1 MYRMIGCITALFLL
15 LVNGPTLAQ
24 GSVGGTIG
32 KQDKS
37 ISGDGPVDSRT
48 QHGPHAAKNP
58 AMASP
63 SGPCARILGTWRW
76 YNGVIVT
83 VNANGTTTQSDGNS
97 ATVVCGEGTYTFTW
111 LRIATTQMTL
121 SSDGRRL
128 SGTSVIGATS
138 AVRQ

>member
-1 MYRMIGCITALFLL
+1 MYRMIARIAALFLL

-37 ISGDGPVDSRT
+37 ISGDGPVNSRT
-48 QHGPHAAKNP
+48 QDGSHAAKTP

-63 SGPCARILGTWRW
+63 SGPCARILGNWRW

-83 VNANGTTTQSDGNS
+83 VNANGTTSQSDGHS
-97 ATVVCGEGTYTFTW
+97 ATVVCSEGTYAFTW
-111 LRIATTQMTL
+111 FGIATTQMTL

-128 SGTSVIGATS
+128 SGTSAIGATS